1 MFEEF
6 FRDVAPAEEELS
18 PKRIADI
25 KSAVMKRVSQESE
38 DKTMKK
44 HNFFRPLLIAAA
56 AVSVSA
62 VSLVTANAATNGAVV
77 DGITKMFTVIVNGE
91 KYTVEAKYSKY
102 DEGDMHIEQY
112 EMEVPGSDGGVIGY
126 SFVYETDGDADV
138 DFSIAD
144 IDLIEFV
151 VSDDIDTSALSE
163 EEIKEFIEKFGSETT
178 SATFTWASDDID
190 TSALSEEEIKEFI
203 EEFGS
208 ETIGASF
215 A

>member
-126 SFVYETDGDADV
+126 SFVYETDGEANV
-138 DFSIAD
+138 DFNIAGID
-144 IDLIEFV
+144 IDDYISSYDEVV
-151 VSDDIDTSALSE
+151 VSDDIEIDTSALSE
-163 EEIKEFIEKFGSETT
+163 KEVKEFIEKFGSETT
-178 SATFTWASDDID
+178 DATFTWASATAD
-190 TSALSEEEIKEFI
+190 A
-203 EEFGS
+203 
-208 ETIGASF
+208 
-215 A
+215 